1 MSQCKKTKRT
11 AKVDGLETRRC
22 QDIKGIEA
30 LEKQALLVWSR
41 VDRDEVDPTMHIL
54 KN

>member
-22 QDIKGIEA
+22 QDIEGIEA
-30 LEKQALLVWSR
+30 SDKQTLLVWSR
-41 VDRDEVDPTMHIL
+41 VDRDEVDPSMHTL